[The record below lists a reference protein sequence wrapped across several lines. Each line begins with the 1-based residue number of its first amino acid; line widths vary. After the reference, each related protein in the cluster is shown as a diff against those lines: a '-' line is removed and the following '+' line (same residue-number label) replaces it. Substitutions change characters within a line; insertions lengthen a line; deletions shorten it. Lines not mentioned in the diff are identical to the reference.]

1 VVTAGTAQTR
11 QDIEASRQ
19 QLVSDLEQT
28 GATVKSHVSEVLASA
43 QETLQAKVE
52 EARVETET
60 ARKSQILNRENAVR
74 SGQKLTIRYRTYPG
88 LIPTIDVYDANNVQR
103 VSKASMAAIGTTGI
117 YEYDVDFLSSW
128 GKGDFTIICSEAENG
143 TLDAMI
149 ISVIKTDLEQVY
161 NQVSAVM
168 GNTSGLSSLSNVAD
182 GLNSQFGMIEA
193 ALSKVGKDMGKRVQ
207 DAVGSATAFD
217 SLFSQISGLAKQ
229 IKNMGGDTGVN
240 LEKLYQVSSD
250 KKEDINYLKNKTQE
264 LRAVMDLNQKMIQNI
279 SEKPVVQRWYEY
291 K

>member
-1 VVTAGTAQTR
+1 
-11 QDIEASRQ
+11 
-19 QLVSDLEQT
+19 LEQ
-28 GATVKSHVSEVLASA
+28 
-43 QETLQAKVE
+43 
-52 EARVETET
+52 
-60 ARKSQILNRENAVR
+60 
-74 SGQKLTIRYRTYPG
+74 
-88 LIPTIDVYDANNVQR
+88 
-103 VSKASMAAIGTTGI
+103 
-117 YEYDVDFLSSW
+117 F
-128 GKGDFTIICSEAENG
+128 
-143 TLDAMI
+143 
-149 ISVIKTDLEQVY
+149 Y